1 MKAPK
6 LLPWY
11 ARKAGVPIERAN
23 ALWRKAVREA
33 TAETGW
39 VGNSEY
45 WGAANDIF
53 LDLLEAEKETLCT
66 PCVTPILRSQQ
77 RMWNMPL
84 TAMEDMLKAMS
95 TNWQRQTGIKP
106 QKAA

>member
-11 ARKAGVPIERAN
+11 ARKAGIPLERAN
-23 ALWRKAVREA
+23 TLWRRAVREA
-33 TAETGW
+33 TIQTGW

-53 LDLLEAEKETLCT
+53 LDLLEAEKTTLCS

-84 TAMEDMLKAMS
+84 TAMEDMFKAMS
-95 TNWQRQTGIKP
+95 ANWQRQVGIEP
-106 QKAA
+106 RKAA

>member
-23 ALWRKAVREA
+23 SLWRKAVREA
-33 TAETGW
+33 TTETGW
-39 VGNSEY
+39 VGNAEY
-45 WGAANDIF
+45 WGAAIDIF
-53 LDLLEAEKETLCT
+53 LNLLDAEKETLCT

-84 TAMEDMLKAMS
+84 TAMEDMFKAMS
-95 TNWQRQTGIKP
+95 ANWQRQTEIKP

>member
-11 ARKAGVPIERAN
+11 ARKAGVPLERAN

-45 WGAANDIF
+45 WGASIDIF
-53 LDLLEAEKETLCT
+53 LRLLDAEKETLCT
-66 PCVTPILRSQQ
+66 PSVTPILRSQQ

-84 TAMEDMLKAMS
+84 IAMEDMFRIMS
-95 TNWQRQTGIKP
+95 ANWHRQTGIAP
-106 QKAA
+106 RKAA